1 MEHFKGTIISK
12 LPNFGTSIFAVMT
25 RLAEQHQALNLSQG
39 FPDFDVSR
47 PLVDL
52 VSQKM
57 NQGLNQY
64 APMPGLLS
72 LRERIADHFN
82 STYNSDY
89 HAETEITITSGA
101 TEAIFSA
108 ITAFI
113 KDDDEVI
120 VFEPAYDAYGPAV
133 RLNGGMVKYA
143 QLKLPD
149 FSIDWNEVTRMISS
163 RTKMIIINSP
173 HNPTG
178 AVLKK
183 HDLERLN
190 AITKKSDILVI
201 SDEVYEHIMFDNLD
215 HCSVAS
221 FPELAER
228 SLVVGSFGKTFHA
241 TGWKTGFVLAPA
253 NLMAEFRKTHQF
265 VVFAVNT
272 PVQNA
277 LADYM
282 KEKSNY
288 LGLGAF
294 FQKKRDYFLD
304 GIQSSRFEVVPSHGT
319 YFQLLDYS
327 KISDEKEF
335 DFAARLV
342 KEHGIAA
349 IPVSP
354 FYHKNTENRLLRFCF
369 AKNEDTLEKAAEIL
383 CKI

>member
-1 MEHFKGTIISK
+1 MEQFKGTIISK
-12 LPNFGTSIFAVMT
+12 LPKFGTSIFAVMT
-25 RLAEQHQALNLSQG
+25 RLAEQHNALNLSQG
-39 FPDFDVSR
+39 FPDFEVSK

-52 VSQKM
+52 VNQKM
-57 NQGLNQY
+57 KLGLNQY
-64 APMPGLLS
+64 APMPGLPA

-82 STYNSDY
+82 STYNADY
-89 HAETEITITSGA
+89 NPDSEITVTSGA

-113 KDDDEVI
+113 KDEDEVI
-120 VFEPAYDAYGPAV
+120 IFEPAYDAYGPVV

-149 FSIDWNEVTRMISS
+149 FSIDWTEVTRMISS

-178 AVLKK
+178 AILKK
-183 HDLERLN
+183 SDLERLH
-190 AITKKSDILVI
+190 AITRNTDIIVL
-201 SDEVYEHIMFDNLD
+201 SDEVYEHIMFDGKE
-215 HCSVAS
+215 HCSVAGY
-221 FPELAER
+221 PGLAER
-228 SLVVGSFGKTFHA
+228 SFVVGSFGKTFHA
-241 TGWKTGFVLAPA
+241 TGWKVGFALAPD

-282 KEKSNY
+282 KDKANY
-288 LGLGAF
+288 SDLGGF
-294 FQKKRDYFLD
+294 FQEKRDFFLD
-304 GIQSSRFEVVPSHGT
+304 RVRESRFKIVPSYGT

-327 KISDEKEF
+327 NISDEKEF
-335 DFAARLV
+335 DFAERLIR
-342 KEHGIAA
+342 EHGLAA
-349 IPVSP
+349 IPISP
-354 FYHKNTENRLLRFCF
+354 FYHKKNENRLLRFCF